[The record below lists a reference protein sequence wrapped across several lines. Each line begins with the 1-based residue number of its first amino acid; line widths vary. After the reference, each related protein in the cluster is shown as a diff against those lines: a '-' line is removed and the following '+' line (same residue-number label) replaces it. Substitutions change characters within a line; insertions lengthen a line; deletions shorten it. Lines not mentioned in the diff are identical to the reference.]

1 MEDGP
6 MKSRTLLVGIM
17 TQTLLLGILL
27 MGSAA
32 AQSSLPNPHD
42 DSCWSSLS
50 ALRACQ
56 TQAYDQAQAY
66 AQNCTSYPE
75 YQCFDYYQ
83 PKNTPKKAAVKTKA
97 STDSAV
103 PVTATGAI
111 VTPDSGTQMSG
122 AN

>member
-1 MEDGP
+1 
-6 MKSRTLLVGIM
+6 MKSRTLLVGIL

-32 AQSSLPNPHD
+32 AQNTLPSPHD

-56 TQAYDQAQAY
+56 QQAYDQAQAY

-83 PKNTPKKAAVKTKA
+83 PPQNTAKKTASKAKA
-97 STDSAV
+97 SYDSAV
-103 PVTATGAI
+103 PVTATG
-111 VTPDSGTQMSG
+111 
-122 AN
+122 

>member
-1 MEDGP
+1 MRIHKLVLTGLL
-6 MKSRTLLVGIM
+6 LLVSVG
-17 TQTLLLGILL
+17 TL
-27 MGSAA
+27 A
-32 AQSSLPNPHD
+32 AQNSLPNPHD

-83 PKNTPKKAAVKTKA
+83 PPQKPVKKTASKAKATSDNTI
-97 STDSAV
+97 
-103 PVTATGAI
+103 PVTATGPVVVA
-111 VTPDSGTQMSG
+111 PEASTQTAG

>member
-1 MEDGP
+1 
-6 MKSRTLLVGIM
+6 MKSRTLLVGIL

-27 MGSAA
+27 MGSAT
-32 AQSSLPNPHD
+32 AQNSLPNPHD

-56 TQAYDQAQAY
+56 LQADKQAEEH

-83 PKNTPKKAAVKTKA
+83 PTSTPTKAAAKSKA
-97 STDSAV
+97 NNDNAV
-103 PVTATGAI
+103 PVTATGPVVPAD
-111 VTPDSGTQMSG
+111 TNTQTAG

>member
-1 MEDGP
+1 
-6 MKSRTLLVGIM
+6 MKSRTLLVGIL

-27 MGSAA
+27 MGSAT
-32 AQSSLPNPHD
+32 AQNALPNPHD

-56 TQAYDQAQAY
+56 LQAYDQAQAY

-83 PKNTPKKAAVKTKA
+83 PKSSPKKAAGKTKA
-97 STDSAV
+97 STDNTV
-103 PVTATGAI
+103 PVTATSPI
-111 VTPDSGTQMSG
+111 VTPDSAVQANG

>member
-1 MEDGP
+1 M
-6 MKSRTLLVGIM
+6 TL
-17 TQTLLLGILL
+17 QKFALLGILL
-27 MGSAA
+27 FVSVASLS
-32 AQSSLPNPHD
+32 AQSALPNPHD

-83 PKNTPKKAAVKTKA
+83 PQQQTAKKTASKA
-97 STDSAV
+97 QVSTENAV
-103 PVTATGAI
+103 PVTATGPV
-111 VTPDSGTQMSG
+111 VTLDTNTQTAG

>member
-1 MEDGP
+1 
-6 MKSRTLLVGIM
+6 MKSRTLLMGIL

-27 MGSAA
+27 MGSAV
-32 AQSSLPNPHD
+32 AQNSLPNPHD

-50 ALRACQ
+50 ALRGCQ
-56 TQAYDQAQAY
+56 TQAYDRAQAQ

-83 PKNTPKKAAVKTKA
+83 PSQKNSKAVSKAKA
-97 STDSAV
+97 SQDNSV
-103 PVTATGAI
+103 PVTATGPVVA
-111 VTPDSGTQMSG
+111 PDNNSQISG

>member
-1 MEDGP
+1 M
-6 MKSRTLLVGIM
+6 TLKNFA
-17 TQTLLLGILL
+17 LLGILL
-27 MGSAA
+27 FVSVASLS
-32 AQSSLPNPHD
+32 AQSALPNPHD

-83 PKNTPKKAAVKTKA
+83 PPQNTAKKTAAKA
-97 STDSAV
+97 QVNADNTV
-103 PVTATGAI
+103 PVTATGPV
-111 VTPDSGTQMSG
+111 VTPDSATQTAG